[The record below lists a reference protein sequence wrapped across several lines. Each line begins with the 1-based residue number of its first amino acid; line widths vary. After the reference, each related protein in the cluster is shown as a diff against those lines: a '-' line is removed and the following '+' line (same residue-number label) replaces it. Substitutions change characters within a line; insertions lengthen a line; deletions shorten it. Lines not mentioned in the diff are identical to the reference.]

1 MTSSINNRY
10 DPLEQIIFEQ
20 DLRIVGVHCYANLD
34 LILIVLNNKRVLQ
47 RKISTSTLLSKATPE
62 QLQNLQLISG
72 GIGIHWPDVDEDISL
87 KGLLKEEFSFGAMM
101 AHFT

>member
-20 DLRIVGVHCYANLD
+20 GLRIAGVHCYADLD
-34 LILIVLNNKRVLQ
+34 LMLIVLNNKKVLH
-47 RKISTSTLLSKATPE
+47 RKISSSSRLSKASPE
-62 QLQNLQLISG
+62 QLQNSQFISG

-87 KGLLKEEFSFGAMM
+87 KGLLKDEFSFKAIT
-101 AHFT
+101 A

>member
-20 DLRIVGVHCYANLD
+20 GLRIAGVHCYADLD
-34 LILIVLNNKRVLQ
+34 LILIVLNNKKVLH
-47 RKISTSTLLSKATPE
+47 RKISASSRLSNASPE

-72 GIGIHWPDVDEDISL
+72 GVGIHWPDVDEDISL
-87 KGLLKEEFSFGAMM
+87 KGLLKEEFSFGAV
-101 AHFT
+101 AA